1 VIVDLERFLADE
13 GPCWKELESMLD
25 KLERDPERKLE
36 LSELTRFHELYQRC
50 SADLAKIA
58 TFSGE
63 RDMRLYLEGM
73 VARAYGEIHETRE
86 KVRFRPWRWFVRDF
100 PIAFRRQ
107 AGAFWLSLGVTL
119 LGCFFGAGAVYFD
132 PEAKQVIMPFPGLSG
147 DPAERVKKEESAKT
161 DRLAGQKGT
170 FAAELMT
177 HNTRVTIFTMALGVS
192 WGTGT
197 TLVLFY
203 NGVILGA
210 VSLDYVR
217 AGQARFLLGWLL
229 PHGAIEIPSILIGGQ
244 AGFVLAGALIGW
256 GRRTSRRERL
266 RKISRD
272 LIALMLGAAVM
283 LVWAGIVEAFLSQYH
298 EPVIP
303 YALKIGFGVV
313 ELIALSLFLSRA
325 GTREEAP

>member
-1 VIVDLERFLADE
+1 M
-13 GPCWKELESMLD
+13 P
-25 KLERDPERKLE
+25 
-36 LSELTRFHELYQRC
+36 
-50 SADLAKIA
+50 
-58 TFSGE
+58 FSG
-63 RDMRLYLEGM
+63 LN
-73 VARAYGEIHETRE
+73 
-86 KVRFRPWRWFVRDF
+86 
-100 PIAFRRQ
+100 
-107 AGAFWLSLGVTL
+107 
-119 LGCFFGAGAVYFD
+119 
-132 PEAKQVIMPFPGLSG
+132 G

-197 TLVLFY
+197 TLMLFY

-229 PHGAIEIPSILIGGQ
+229 PHGAIEIPCILIGGQ

-256 GRRTSRRERL
+256 GRRSSRRERL

-272 LIALMLGAAVM
+272 LIALMLGASVM

-313 ELIALSLFLSRA
+313 ELIALALFLSRA
-325 GTREEAP
+325 GTREEAR